1 MAKERNDVKQ
11 QKLGLFDVT
20 NLLVGA
26 IVGADIY
33 VVASLGSGE
42 LGPASLL
49 AWAAAGAI
57 AIVIAL
63 NFAKCATLVSRVG
76 GAYSY
81 VRAAW
86 GNFVGFI
93 VGWALWLAEVAALA
107 VFPVA
112 FVRYLTFFYPGLT
125 WVQGA
130 VIKFLFIAVIT
141 YSNIRGTKTAGRTND
156 ALTLAKLSPLLLLI
170 VAGLAY
176 MAFYG
181 ASTQANFTP
190 FAPLGLSQFGT
201 AITVIV
207 WAYAG
212 FELAVIPANDIDNP
226 SSTIPK
232 AIVIGMA
239 IVTTFYL
246 LTNIVLLGTVN
257 WAQLQYDQA
266 PLATAGGVIFSL
278 TPVLAF
284 VGSAIIGVGALV
296 SVSGSDESGTLSVSR
311 LSYAM
316 SIDGLFPKLFGKL
329 HPKYGTPYKGLIAQS
344 SLAFVGS
351 LIGGIQQLI
360 TFSVFNLAFV
370 YLMTCAVVLVLL
382 RRKEESVAQFTRTQI
397 RSVVI
402 SALGILVCIFL
413 LVEVGTGT
421 VIFGAIT
428 VLIGV
433 PIYMFYSPRKESSA
447 LVQEFYSAEATL
459 VRVAHT
465 QRVFLGYLLQ
475 RARNLARRTKT
486 AQPPNLRVEK

>member
-1 MAKERNDVKQ
+1 MNR
-11 QKLGLFDVT
+11 QKLNLFDVT

-33 VVASLGSGE
+33 VVASLGSAE

-57 AIVIAL
+57 AIVIAI
-63 NFAKCATLVSRVG
+63 NFAKCATLVPRVG

-81 VRAAW
+81 ARLAW
-86 GNFVGFI
+86 GNFTGFI

-112 FVRYLTFFYPGLT
+112 FVRYLTFFFPDLT
-125 WVQGA
+125 WIQGA
-130 VIKFLFIAVIT
+130 AVKFLFIFAIT
-141 YSNIRGTKTAGRTND
+141 YTNIRGTKTAGRTND

-170 VAGLAY
+170 VTGLAY
-176 MAFYG
+176 MVVNG
-181 ASTQANFTP
+181 DTTRANLIP
-190 FAPLGLSQFGT
+190 FAPLGFDQFGS
-201 AITVIV
+201 AITLII

-212 FELAVIPANDIDNP
+212 FELAVIPANDIDDP
-226 SSTIPK
+226 RRTIPK
-232 AIVIGMA
+232 AIIIGMA
-239 IVTTFYL
+239 IVTAFYL

-257 WAQLQYDQA
+257 WALLQYDQA

-278 TPVLAF
+278 GPALAF
-284 VGSAIIGVGALV
+284 IGAAIIGVGALI

-316 SIDGLFPKLFGKL
+316 SIDGLFPRLFGAL

-344 SLAFVGS
+344 SLALIGS
-351 LIGGIQQLI
+351 LIGQIQQLI

-370 YLMTCAVVLVLL
+370 YLMTCAVVPVLL
-382 RRKEESVAQFTRTQI
+382 RRTEESTATFTRTQI
-397 RSVVI
+397 RSIAI
-402 SALGILVCIFL
+402 SALGILMCVFL
-413 LVEVGTGT
+413 FTEVGMAT

-428 VLIGV
+428 ILMGI
-433 PIYMFYSPRKESSA
+433 PIYMFYSPRKESSV
-447 LVQEFYSAEATL
+447 LVKEFYSAEATL
-459 VRVAHT
+459 LHVAHT

-475 RARNLARRTKT
+475 RVRNIARRKK
-486 AQPPNLRVEK
+486 QSSRSSS

>member
-1 MAKERNDVKQ
+1 MAKGPNLVNR
-11 QKLGLFDVT
+11 QKLNLFDVT

-33 VVASLGSGE
+33 VVASLGSAE

-63 NFAKCATLVSRVG
+63 NFAKCSTLVPRVG

-81 VRAAW
+81 VRLAW
-86 GNFVGFI
+86 GNFLGFI

-112 FVRYLTFFYPGLT
+112 FVRYLSFFFPEIT
-125 WVQGA
+125 WIEGA
-130 VIKFLFIAVIT
+130 AIKFLFIIAIT
-141 YSNIRGTKTAGRTND
+141 YTNIRGEKTAGRTND

-170 VAGLAY
+170 IAGFAY
-176 MAFYG
+176 MAVNG
-181 ASTQANFTP
+181 DTTKANLIP
-190 FAPLGLSQFGT
+190 FAPLGFDQFGS
-201 AITVIV
+201 AIILII

-212 FELAVIPANDIDNP
+212 FELAVIPANEIDNP
-226 SSTIPK
+226 SRTIPR
-232 AIVIGMA
+232 AIIIGMA
-239 IVTTFYL
+239 IVTMFYL

-257 WAQLQYDQA
+257 WTLLQYDQA

-278 TPVLAF
+278 TPALAF
-284 VGSAIIGVGALV
+284 IGAAIIGVGALI

-316 SIDGLFPKLFGKL
+316 SIDGLFPKIFGDL

-344 SLAFVGS
+344 SLALVGS
-351 LIGGIQQLI
+351 LIGQIQQLI

-382 RRKEESVAQFTRTQI
+382 RRKEETTALLTRTQI
-397 RSVVI
+397 PSVVI
-402 SALGILVCIFL
+402 SALGIIMCVFL
-413 LVEVGTGT
+413 FIEIGMPT
-421 VIFGAIT
+421 VVFGAVTI
-428 VLIGV
+428 LIGV
-433 PIYMFYSPRKESSA
+433 PIYTFYSPRKESSV
-447 LVQEFYSAEATL
+447 LVQEFYSAEAVL
-459 VRVAHT
+459 LRVGHT

-475 RARNLARRTKT
+475 RARNIARRQE
-486 AQPPNLRVEK
+486 QPPNSPS

>member
-1 MAKERNDVKQ
+1 MNR
-11 QKLGLFDVT
+11 QKLNLFDVT

-33 VVASLGSGE
+33 VVASLGSAE

-63 NFAKCATLVSRVG
+63 NFAKCATLVTRVG

-81 VRAAW
+81 VRVAW
-86 GNFVGFI
+86 GDFAGFI

-112 FVRYLTFFYPGLT
+112 FVRYLSFFFPDLT

-130 VIKFLFIAVIT
+130 AIKSLFIVAIT
-141 YSNIRGTKTAGRTND
+141 YTNVRGAKTAGRAND

-170 VAGLAY
+170 VTGLVY
-176 MAFYG
+176 MTLNG
-181 ASTQANFTP
+181 DTTRANLIP
-190 FAPLGLSQFGT
+190 FAPLGLNQFGS
-201 AITVIV
+201 AITLII

-212 FELAVIPANDIDNP
+212 FELAGIPANEIDNP
-226 SSTIPK
+226 RRTIPR
-232 AIVIGMA
+232 AIIIGMA
-239 IVTTFYL
+239 IVTAFYL

-257 WAQLQYDQA
+257 WTLLQYAQA

-278 TPVLAF
+278 GPALAF
-284 VGSAIIGVGALV
+284 IGAAIIGVGALI
-296 SVSGSDESGTLSVSR
+296 SVSGSDESGTLSTAR

-316 SIDGLFPKLFGKL
+316 SIDGLFPKLFGDL

-344 SLAFVGS
+344 SLALIGS
-351 LIGGIQQLI
+351 LIGQIQQLI

-370 YLMTCAVVLVLL
+370 YLMTCAVVVVLL
-382 RRKEESVAQFTRTQI
+382 RRNEESTAIFTRAQI

-402 SALGILVCIFL
+402 SALGILMCVFL
-413 LVEVGTGT
+413 LTQIGMPT
-421 VIFGAIT
+421 VIFGAFTI
-428 VLIGV
+428 LIGI
-433 PIYMFYSPRKESSA
+433 PIYMFYSPRKESSV
-447 LVQEFYSAEATL
+447 LVKEFYSAEAIL
-459 VRVAHT
+459 LRVAHT

-475 RARNLARRTKT
+475 RARNIARRKE
-486 AQPPNLRVEK
+486 QPPDSPS